1 MGDVVIDVLPNLS
14 MSKRA
19 NTTDPDVDAVKNKV
33 DLLSVEH
40 EQTNEEKNTSNV
52 CPSKLPTHIKYI
64 IVIMAFVIV
73 TLVVLMAL
81 YFIKKDK
88 NNTKPKQFVPSDI
101 FNKIYPKSKQ
111 NVPQHVPQ
119 HTHQHVPQ
127 QMYTGPPNTHV
138 RVIKPN
144 LNKQKIASRPSKA
157 ELESELKS
165 LSTIMEET
173 NDEQP
178 EQHMHTPVSE
188 EPVLEEP
195 VLEEPVLEEPVS
207 EEPDKQ
213 DKLTKQFYDTLSQNA
228 EIQESEQQS

>member
-1 MGDVVIDVLPNLS
+1 MSDVVIDVLPNLS

-40 EQTNEEKNTSNV
+40 EQTNEEKNTSNA

-64 IVIMAFVIV
+64 IVVMAFVIV
-73 TLVVLMAL
+73 TLVILMAL

-111 NVPQHVPQ
+111 N
-119 HTHQHVPQ
+119 THQHVPRRVPQ
-127 QMYTGPPNTHV
+127 QMYAGPPNAHA

-144 LNKQKIASRPSKA
+144 INKQKIASRPSKA

-178 EQHMHTPVSE
+178 EQTEQTEQQVSE
-188 EPVLEEP
+188 EQ
-195 VLEEPVLEEPVS
+195 VS
-207 EEPDKQ
+207 EEQVSEKS
-213 DKLTKQFYDTLSQNA
+213 DKLTNQFYDTLSQNA
-228 EIQESEQQS
+228 EIQESEQQP